1 MLNVALEAMAYLS
14 GDAEVGYALWCWK
27 DSANVNGMSNS
38 AAFGFETLE
47 DSGEERGISH
57 ITMNGVEIEMVN
69 TDDRATQYYFKEV

>member
-1 MLNVALEAMAYLS
+1 
-14 GDAEVGYALWCWK
+14 
-27 DSANVNGMSNS
+27 MSNS